1 MKKLLVSLSILFS
14 VIVFFPLRAD
24 TAETAIQTD
33 IAVIKTEIQNLSGK
47 IDGTFKTLDGKID
60 DKFNTLDGK
69 IDGTFKALDG
79 KIDDKF
85 NTLDGKIDGTFKA
98 LDGKIDDKFKA
109 LEKRFDS
116 LEKNFDRQNTL
127 IIACIAIPMA
137 LITLMIAWRS
147 IKDNSL
153 QKQIDTLSEI
163 IESQKQQLTE
173 RSPQS

>member
-1 MKKLLVSLSILFS
+1 MRKLLVSLSILFA

-33 IAVIKTEIQNLSGK
+33 IAVIKTDIKNLNEKVDS
-47 IDGTFKTLDGKID
+47 TFKTLDAKID
-60 DKFNTLDGK
+60 DKFN
-69 IDGTFKALDG
+69 
-79 KIDDKF
+79 
-85 NTLDGKIDGTFKA
+85 
-98 LDGKIDDKFKA
+98 A
-109 LEKRFDS
+109 LEQRFDS

-147 IKDNSL
+147 LIKDASL

-173 RSPQS
+173 KSLQA

>member
-14 VIVFFPLRAD
+14 AIVFFPLRAD

-33 IAVIKTEIQNLSGK
+33 IAVIKTEIQNLNRK
-47 IDGTFKTLDGKID
+47 IDGTFKTLDGKIDDKFNTLDGKID

-85 NTLDGKIDGTFKA
+85 N
-98 LDGKIDDKFKA
+98 A

>member
-33 IAVIKTEIQNLSGK
+33 IAVIKTEIQNLNGK
-47 IDGTFKTLDGKID
+47 IDGIFKTLDGKID

-85 NTLDGKIDGTFKA
+85 N
-98 LDGKIDDKFKA
+98 A

>member
-1 MKKLLVSLSILFS
+1 MRKLLVSLSILFA
-14 VIVFFPLRAD
+14 VIVFFPLWAD
-24 TAETAIQTD
+24 TAETALQTD
-33 IAVIKTEIQNLSGK
+33 IAVIKTELQNLNEK
-47 IDGTFKTLDGKID
+47 VDGTFKTLDAKID
-60 DKFNTLDGK
+60 DKFNTLD
-69 IDGTFKALDG
+69 A

-85 NTLDGKIDGTFKA
+85 N
-98 LDGKIDDKFKA
+98 A

-147 IKDNSL
+147 LIKDASL

-173 RSPQS
+173 GSPQS

>member
-1 MKKLLVSLSILFS
+1 MKTILGLLIFFFVIIL
-14 VIVFFPLRAD
+14 PLYS
-24 TAETAIQTD
+24 ETSENAIETD
-33 IAVIKTEIQNLSGK
+33 IAVIKTDIQNLNE
-47 IDGTFKTLDGKID
+47 KID
-60 DKFNTLDGK
+60 DKFGSLEKRFN
-69 IDGTFKALDG
+69 
-79 KIDDKF
+79 DKF
-85 NTLDGKIDGTFKA
+85 GS
-98 LDGKIDDKFKA
+98 

-153 QKQIDTLSEI
+153 QKQIDELSQV

>member
-1 MKKLLVSLSILFS
+1 MRKLLVSLSILFA

-24 TAETAIQTD
+24 TAETALQTD
-33 IAVIKTEIQNLSGK
+33 IAVIKTDIKNLNEKVDDKFNTLDTK
-47 IDGTFKTLDGKID
+47 IDSTFKTLDAKID
-60 DKFNTLDGK
+60 DKFNTLD
-69 IDGTFKALDG
+69 A

-85 NTLDGKIDGTFKA
+85 N
-98 LDGKIDDKFKA
+98 A

-147 IKDNSL
+147 LIKDASL

-173 RSPQS
+173 KSPQS

>member
-1 MKKLLVSLSILFS
+1 MRKLLVSLSILFA

-33 IAVIKTEIQNLSGK
+33 IAVIKTELQNLNEKVDDKFNTLDTK
-47 IDGTFKTLDGKID
+47 IDSTFKTLDAKID
-60 DKFNTLDGK
+60 DKFNTLD
-69 IDGTFKALDG
+69 A

-85 NTLDGKIDGTFKA
+85 N
-98 LDGKIDDKFKA
+98 A

-147 IKDNSL
+147 LIKDASL

-163 IESQKQQLTE
+163 IDSQKQQLTE
-173 RSPQS
+173 KSPQAQ

>member
-14 VIVFFPLRAD
+14 AIVFFPLRAD

-85 NTLDGKIDGTFKA
+85 N
-98 LDGKIDDKFKA
+98 A

-153 QKQIDTLSEI
+153 QKQIDTLSKI

>member
-1 MKKLLVSLSILFS
+1 MKKLCISLSILFS
-14 VIVFFPLRAD
+14 PIIFFPLRAD
-24 TAETAIQTD
+24 TAETALQTD
-33 IAVIKTEIQNLSGK
+33 IAVIKTELQNLNEKVDS
-47 IDGTFKTLDGKID
+47 TFKTLDQKID
-60 DKFNTLDGK
+60 DKFN
-69 IDGTFKALDG
+69 ALDG
-79 KIDDKF
+79 KIDSTFK
-85 NTLDGKIDGTFKA
+85 TLDQ
-98 LDGKIDDKFKA
+98 KIDDKFNA

-147 IKDNSL
+147 VKDTSL

>member
-14 VIVFFPLRAD
+14 AIVFFPLRAD
-24 TAETAIQTD
+24 TAETALQTD
-33 IAVIKTEIQNLSGK
+33 IAVIKTEIQNLNGK

-60 DKFNTLDGK
+60 DKFNALDGK
-69 IDGTFKALDG
+69 IDGTFNALDG

-85 NTLDGKIDGTFKA
+85 N
-98 LDGKIDDKFKA
+98 A

-127 IIACIAIPMA
+127 IIACIAIPMG

>member
-1 MKKLLVSLSILFS
+1 MKKLLISLSILFS
-14 VIVFFPLRAD
+14 AIVLFPLRAD
-24 TAETAIQTD
+24 TAESAIQTD
-33 IAVIKTEIQNLSGK
+33 IAVIKTEIQNLNGK
-47 IDGTFKTLDGKID
+47 IDSTFKTLDGKID

-69 IDGTFKALDG
+69 IDSTFKALDG

-85 NTLDGKIDGTFKA
+85 NT
-98 LDGKIDDKFKA
+98 

-147 IKDNSL
+147 IKDASL

-173 RSPQS
+173 KSPQS

>member
-1 MKKLLVSLSILFS
+1 MKKLCISLSILFS
-14 VIVFFPLRAD
+14 AIIFFPLRAD
-24 TAETAIQTD
+24 TAETALQTD
-33 IAVIKTEIQNLSGK
+33 IAVIKTELQNLNEKVDSTFKTLDQKIDDKFNALDGK
-47 IDGTFKTLDGKID
+47 IDSTFKRLDGKID
-60 DKFNTLDGK
+60 DKFN
-69 IDGTFKALDG
+69 
-79 KIDDKF
+79 
-85 NTLDGKIDGTFKA
+85 
-98 LDGKIDDKFKA
+98 A

-147 IKDNSL
+147 VKDTSL

>member
-14 VIVFFPLRAD
+14 AIVFFPLRAD
-24 TAETAIQTD
+24 TAETALQTD
-33 IAVIKTEIQNLSGK
+33 IAVIKTEIQNLNGK
-47 IDGTFKTLDGKID
+47 IDGTFKTLDGKIDDKFNTLDGKID

-85 NTLDGKIDGTFKA
+85 N
-98 LDGKIDDKFKA
+98 A

>member
-14 VIVFFPLRAD
+14 AIVFFPLRAD

-33 IAVIKTEIQNLSGK
+33 IAVIKTEIQNLNGK

-60 DKFNTLDGK
+60 DK
-69 IDGTFKALDG
+69 FKALDG

-98 LDGKIDDKFKA
+98 LDGKIDDKFNA

-173 RSPQS
+173 RPPQS

>member
-14 VIVFFPLRAD
+14 AIVFFPLRAD

-33 IAVIKTEIQNLSGK
+33 IAVIKTEIQNLNGK
-47 IDGTFKTLDGKID
+47 IDGTFKTLDGKIDDKFNALDGKID

-85 NTLDGKIDGTFKA
+85 N
-98 LDGKIDDKFKA
+98 A

-147 IKDNSL
+147 IKDSSL

>member
-1 MKKLLVSLSILFS
+1 MKKLLVSLSILFA

-24 TAETAIQTD
+24 TAETALQTD
-33 IAVIKTEIQNLSGK
+33 IAVIKTELQNLNEK
-47 IDGTFKTLDGKID
+47 VDGTFKTLDGKID
-60 DKFNTLDGK
+60 DKFNTLDTK
-69 IDGTFKALDG
+69 IDGTFKTLDA

-85 NTLDGKIDGTFKA
+85 NTLDA
-98 LDGKIDDKFKA
+98 KIDDKFNA
-109 LEKRFDS
+109 LEQRFDS

-147 IKDNSL
+147 LIKDASL

-173 RSPQS
+173 KSPQS

>member
-1 MKKLLVSLSILFS
+1 MRKLLVSLSILFA

-33 IAVIKTEIQNLSGK
+33 IAVIKTDIKNLNEKVDS
-47 IDGTFKTLDGKID
+47 TFKMLDAKID
-60 DKFNTLDGK
+60 DKFNTLD
-69 IDGTFKALDG
+69 A

-85 NTLDGKIDGTFKA
+85 N
-98 LDGKIDDKFKA
+98 A
-109 LEKRFDS
+109 LEQRFDS

-147 IKDNSL
+147 LKDASL

-173 RSPQS
+173 GVKN

>member
-1 MKKLLVSLSILFS
+1 MKKLLVSLSILLS
-14 VIVFFPLRAD
+14 VIVFFPLQAD
-24 TAETAIQTD
+24 TAETAIETD
-33 IAVIKTEIQNLSGK
+33 IAVIKAEIQNLNGK
-47 IDGTFKTLDGKID
+47 IDSTFQTLDGKID
-60 DKFNTLDGK
+60 STFKTLDRKIDNKFNTLDR
-69 IDGTFKALDG
+69 

-85 NTLDGKIDGTFKA
+85 N
-98 LDGKIDDKFKA
+98 A
-109 LEKRFDS
+109 LEKRFDNF
-116 LEKNFDRQNTL
+116 EKNFDRQNTR